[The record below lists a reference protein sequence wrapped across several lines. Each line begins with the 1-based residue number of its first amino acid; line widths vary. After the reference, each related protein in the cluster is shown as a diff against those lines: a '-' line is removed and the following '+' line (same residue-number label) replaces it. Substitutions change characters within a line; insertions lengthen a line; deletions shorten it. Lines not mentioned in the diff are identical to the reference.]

1 MSLWVGSSARSTGRC
16 SRPGQKHLLSPYPPK
31 EAIWRPKL
39 GWSRRARHRHKV
51 GSLLVV
57 PGVQKYFQAQLDHQS
72 WEGQTPSKQPS
83 SIPAVSC
90 NNPLNSTSAP
100 LENPV
105 PSLFQVMLPQPPTV
119 PFPVLF
125 PSLPP
130 AVLWENTQGM
140 EKLSAHRSPF
150 SEWQAA
156 PTLARSTLQW
166 ASTLRPAA
174 QATQAQLSRC
184 QGSLQ
189 GLLLP
194 HLPAHQP
201 STHQSQ
207 PQVL

>member
-1 MSLWVGSSARSTGRC
+1 M
-16 SRPGQKHLLSPYPPK
+16 
-31 EAIWRPKL
+31 
-39 GWSRRARHRHKV
+39 
-51 GSLLVV
+51 

-72 WEGQTPSKQPS
+72 WEGQTPSKQPL

-90 NNPLNSTSAP
+90 NNSLNSTSAP

-130 AVLWENTQGM
+130 AVLWENTQGL

-184 QGSLQ
+184 QGAGFSP
-189 GLLLP
+189 GAT
-194 HLPAHQP
+194 PASPPCPPAKHP
-201 STHQSQ
+201 PVSATGAVRGRCLAVRNHHGT
-207 PQVL
+207 VVG